1 VKKRLLLLLAPVS
14 LLVFFVLTACSPVQ
28 EAREAIPYPEES
40 PRLGPTFSVVTWN
53 VAKAGKSS
61 VDEITHFIESIS
73 SDLPSPVIALQEA
86 TGEIL
91 DALGRGAH
99 FADSFHWW
107 WSNTHSGVA
116 LLAPTA
122 PLNAQAIKVNRRE
135 LGYTTPKMGLAATY
149 PLSGRDNTTH
159 RLLVV
164 TLHGLNF
171 EISPTGLS
179 AQMKKIHRLITEF
192 DGPVVVCGD
201 FNTWSAERL
210 AVVTRALPEFKEVPV
225 NGGRPGAS
233 KVVSFIGG
241 DAKLPIDRIFY
252 RGLVPTGPATAF
264 PTPLSDHVPVMA
276 QFSLP

>member
-1 VKKRLLLLLAPVS
+1 MKKRILLSLIPVS
-14 LLVFFVLTACSPVQ
+14 LLIFFILTACSPVQ
-28 EAREAIPYPEES
+28 EAKEAVPYPDGS
-40 PRLGPTFSVVTWN
+40 PKLTSTFTVVTWN

-61 VDEITHFIESIS
+61 VGEITQFIESLS
-73 SDLPSPVIALQEA
+73 SELPSPVIALQEA
-86 TGEIL
+86 TEEIL

-107 WSNTHSGVA
+107 WSDTHSGVA

-122 PLNAQAIKVNRRE
+122 PLNARAIKVNRRE

-149 PLSGRDNTTH
+149 PVSGQDNTSH
-159 RLLVV
+159 QLLVV

-171 EISPTGLS
+171 EFSPTGLS
-179 AQMKKIHRLITEF
+179 AQMKKIHTLITEF
-192 DGPVVVCGD
+192 EGPVVVCGD

-210 AVVTRALPEFKEVPV
+210 AVVTKALPEFKEIPV
-225 NGGRPGAS
+225 MGGRPGAS

-241 DAKLPIDRIFY
+241 DAELPIDRIFY

-276 QFSLP
+276 QFNLP

>member
-1 VKKRLLLLLAPVS
+1 MKKRIHLILIAFS
-14 LLVFFVLTACSPVQ
+14 FQVFFIITACSPVQ
-28 EAREAIPYPEES
+28 EAREAFPYPDEAPTLS
-40 PRLGPTFSVVTWN
+40 PTFSVVTWN

-61 VDEITHFIESIS
+61 VGEITNFIEALS

-91 DALGRGAH
+91 DTLGRGAH

-107 WSNTHSGVA
+107 WSDTHSGVA

-122 PLNAQAIKVNRRE
+122 PIDARAIKVNRRE
-135 LGYTTPKMGLAATY
+135 LGCTTPKMGLAATY
-149 PLSGRDNTTH
+149 PISGHDAATQ

-179 AQMKKIHRLITEF
+179 AQMKKIHTLISEF
-192 DGPVVVCGD
+192 HGPVVVCGD

-210 AVVTRALPEFKEVPV
+210 AVVTMALPDFKEVPV
-225 NGGRPGAS
+225 NGLRPGAS
-233 KVVSFIGG
+233 QVVSFIGG
-241 DAKLPIDRIFY
+241 DAQLPIDRIFY
-252 RGLVPTGPATAF
+252 RGLVPAGPATAV